1 MKEVSIKFYK
11 GESVSIRFY
20 RGERG
25 QHQVLNRRKRSASS
39 SREVKEVSMGGGSVA
54 SGAPIVDTKSKE
66 YRREAMF
73 LVLNVLRDL
82 IVFIYLPFISL

>member
-1 MKEVSIKFYK
+1 
-11 GESVSIRFY
+11 
-20 RGERG
+20 
-25 QHQVLNRRKRSASS
+25 
-39 SREVKEVSMGGGSVA
+39 MGGGSVA

>member
-1 MKEVSIKFYK
+1 M
-11 GESVSIRFY
+11 
-20 RGERG
+20 
-25 QHQVLNRRKRSASS
+25 
-39 SREVKEVSMGGGSVA
+39 A

-82 IVFIYLPFISL
+82 IVFIYLPFIVPKMELTSILS